1 MATTLID
8 AHAEMVKAKSPYHN
22 KFMKAYKHFGYKDDD
37 LFSKYI
43 QFVLQYTKK
52 WFEETVPAWV
62 DQSNANQQFNGIKH
76 IWEHPESYP
85 TLAPLVSD
93 EAKTYL
99 LNNVP
104 LLLNELTGEGK
115 RFTPKKRKGKQ
126 PEHVDRMEHDS
137 DSVSEEP
144 PTDNDSV
151 YGHGQ
156 EPDRS
161 SMDVDV
167 LYRKLNEVE
176 AENRVLVADN
186 NRFSDLVKKQKRMLE
201 LLLAVSDPLK
211 DNHMFGPIKDF
222 IMENF

>member
-1 MATTLID
+1 MATLID
-8 AHAEMVKAKSPYHN
+8 AHVEMVKAKSPYHN
-22 KFMKAYKHFGYKDDD
+22 KFRKAYKHFGYKDAD
-37 LFSKYI
+37 LFSTYI
-43 QFVLQYTKK
+43 QFVCENTKK

-93 EAKTYL
+93 EVKTYL
-99 LNNVP
+99 LKAVP
-104 LLLNELTGEGK
+104 ILLNELTGEGK

-126 PEHVDRMEHDS
+126 PEHVDQMEHYS
-137 DSVSEEP
+137 DLTSEEA

-151 YGHGQ
+151 YGNEQ
-156 EPDRS
+156 EPRS
-161 SMDVDV
+161 SDVDV
-167 LYRKLNEVE
+167 LNRRINELE
-176 AENRVLVADN
+176 AEKKVLVADN
-186 NRFSDLVKKQKRMLE
+186 NRFSELSKKHKRMLE